1 MMAESR
7 EIDLNAVETA
17 REEMSNLVRTVA
29 RSRVSK
35 EDLALAMSREHRT
48 EQQIFGS
55 LVLPLISHWAEDH
68 TARRYDMRN
77 EAICRVSRKIVD
89 SMGDAWPDNCFLPY
103 I

>member
-1 MMAESR
+1 MAESR

-17 REEMSNLVRTVA
+17 REEMSNLVRTVV

-35 EDLALAMSREHRT
+35 DDLARAMSREHRT

-55 LVLPLISHWAEDH
+55 LILPLLSHWSEDYI
-68 TARRYDMRN
+68 AARYDMRN
-77 EAICRVSRKIVD
+77 EAICRVSLKIVSRVGD
-89 SMGDAWPDNCFLPY
+89 SWPDCDLPY